1 MTTRAANRPPLSRRQ
16 SIARFVPLAVML
28 VVLLTAL
35 PIFSDLSDLVSAFRA
50 FTWWLIIPVLL
61 LTCWNYAWRFVK
73 WHMYVRELGIQLPW
87 TVSLRIFLAGFSM
100 SVTPG
105 KVGEL
110 LKAVY
115 LRRFSGAPISQTSAA
130 IAAERLTD
138 GLAMFVLAGAGA
150 VEFAYGRSLLA
161 AGAAVA
167 LCAVALLQRPDF
179 LNRQVERLARLPVV
193 GRATAYGTT
202 FVAASGTLFRP
213 SMLLRAVGLG
223 LISWTGECIAFFLIL
238 TGLGLDGS
246 VRLLL
251 IATFILAVTSIAGGA
266 SMLPGGLGVA
276 DAGIAALLVLLIDR
290 DAGMSNAIAAA
301 ATLLIRFSTLWF
313 AVAIGALA
321 VLSLERRAEWRPR
334 RTESMESVQSGAAER
349 QQHGDKENEAA
360 PSGVMPVQD
369 GGEP

>member
-1 MTTRAANRPPLSRRQ
+1 MTPQTAEPGMP
-16 SIARFVPLAVML
+16 ARHQRLMRFLPLAVML

-35 PIFSDLSDLVSAFRA
+35 PVFSDLSDLASAFRA
-50 FTWWLIIPVLL
+50 FDWWLIVPVLL
-61 LTCWNYAWRFVK
+61 LTTWNYAWRFVK
-73 WHMYVRELGIQLPW
+73 WQMYLRELGIQLPW
-87 TVSLRIFLAGFSM
+87 KISLRVFLAGFSM

-115 LRRFSGAPISQTSAA
+115 LRRLSGAPVSQTSAA

-150 VEFAYGRSLLA
+150 IEFAYGRSLLFL
-161 AGAAVA
+161 GAVLA
-167 LCAVALLQRPDF
+167 LGAVALLQRPGL
-179 LNRQVERLARLPVV
+179 LNRQVERLARFPVV
-193 GRATAYGTT
+193 GRAAVHGTM
-202 FVAASGTLFRP
+202 FVSASGTLFRP
-213 SMLLRAVGLG
+213 AILLRAVMLG
-223 LISWTGECIAFFLIL
+223 LISWTGECVAFFLIL

-246 VRLLL
+246 LRLLL

-276 DAGIAALLVLLIDR
+276 DAGIAALLVLLVDER
-290 DAGMSNAIAAA
+290 AGMSNAIAAA

-321 VLSLERRAEWRPR
+321 VVSLERHSRSRQQRAEP
-334 RTESMESVQSGAAER
+334 EESVQS
-349 QQHGDKENEAA
+349 A
-360 PSGVMPVQD
+360 PGMHQRPDEGRESASSGRVPVGD